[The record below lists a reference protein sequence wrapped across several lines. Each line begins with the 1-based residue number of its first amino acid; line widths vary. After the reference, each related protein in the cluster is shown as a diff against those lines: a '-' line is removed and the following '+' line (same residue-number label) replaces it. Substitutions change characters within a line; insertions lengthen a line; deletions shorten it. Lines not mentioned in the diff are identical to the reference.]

1 MQRVAL
7 HVAVLTAV
15 SVLLGV
21 PQSALASR
29 GAANQF
35 PDDFYFGAST
45 AAYQT
50 EGAWDADG
58 KGVSIWDHMLHS
70 QPNLTADGQNGD
82 VAADSYHHFS
92 EDVQALVGLNAN
104 VYRFSLSWP
113 RILPTG
119 DTDNINQAGIDHY
132 NDVIDELLANGIQPM
147 VTLYHWD
154 LPQELQK
161 LGGWPNIVIA
171 DYFVEYAR
179 IAFENFGDRVKLW
192 LTLNEPDIF
201 SLGYSTAAAFA
212 PGANSSGIADYLMAR
227 TILLA
232 HARVYRLYDEQF
244 REAQQGRVGITLE
257 CNWYEPLTN
266 STEDADASERQL
278 QFQLGMYAQPI
289 FSSSGDFPEVVKQR
303 VAANSEAE
311 GRTRSRLPAL
321 SQEEI
326 DYVKGTADFLGLNHY
341 STSLITSG
349 LQGSIPSKAY
359 DTAVVTSPIEGYPTG
374 EGMTDVPW
382 GLRKLL
388 RWVHSQYPDYQ
399 IFITEN
405 GFADPPGVLNDTG
418 RIHYHTGYLSAVLRA
433 INEDEVPV
441 IGYSAWALID
451 TLEWMD
457 GYTKKFGLY
466 AVDFDD
472 PERPRTAKAS
482 VSVLRQIYQS
492 KEVPLQD
499 FEDADTTPPLL

>member
-1 MQRVAL
+1 MDSLLAL
-7 HVAVLTAV
+7 EKRFAPYDTVTHNEETKQCNNTVIENSGVAVIIFALLESAAV
-15 SVLLGV
+15 
-21 PQSALASR
+21 
-29 GAANQF
+29 AANQF

-232 HARVYRLYDEQF
+232 HARVYTLYDEQF

-349 LQGSIPSKAY
+349 LQGSIPSKEY

-374 EGMTDVPW
+374 EGMTGYRSPQNAPMCTTMSNARYTAARRVWFRHSCRDLPTSPAQW
-382 GLRKLL
+382 GLLFQPK
-388 RWVHSQYPDYQ
+388 
-399 IFITEN
+399 
-405 GFADPPGVLNDTG
+405 
-418 RIHYHTGYLSAVLRA
+418 
-433 INEDEVPV
+433 
-441 IGYSAWALID
+441 
-451 TLEWMD
+451 
-457 GYTKKFGLY
+457 
-466 AVDFDD
+466 
-472 PERPRTAKAS
+472 
-482 VSVLRQIYQS
+482 
-492 KEVPLQD
+492 
-499 FEDADTTPPLL
+499 